1 MRKDSAIQLLP
12 SFKMQLKDAKVI
24 FCIVSLSILAVDTM
38 LLLQSEGWKM
48 VAYMSV
54 SILAGLFVCWSIP
67 RFLLTLLKSDNTLD
81 YYIGALLAFVLVV
94 VTLIPVC
101 IYLFIDQQ
109 WELLNEYGTEC
120 FSLFNR
126 YVNWIIPIAVFLMV
140 SCTYWLIIHYIQK
153 ESMMFYLLEKKKK
166 EIYG

>member
-1 MRKDSAIQLLP
+1 MKKDSAIQLLP
-12 SFKMQLKDAKVI
+12 TYKLQLKDVKVI
-24 FCIVSLSILAVDTM
+24 FCIISWSILAVDLA

-48 VAYMSV
+48 ILFMLV
-54 SILAGLFVCWSIP
+54 SISAGLLASWAIP
-67 RFLLTLLKSDNTLD
+67 RFLLTLLRSDKRLD

-94 VTLIPVC
+94 VALMPVC

-109 WELLNEYGTEC
+109 WEFFNEYGTEC
-120 FSLFNR
+120 FLLFNR